1 MGEAYIVA
9 AVRTASGRRNGRLS
23 GIHPID
29 LGAAVVDELL
39 DRTALPPNAVDDVI
53 FGCVSQVGA
62 QAGNLAR
69 NVALASRLDVSVPGV
84 TVDRQCGSS
93 LQAIHFGAQAVMS
106 GTQDLVICGGV
117 EAMSLVPIGSNIN
130 DTLDKGRGVP
140 RGERIDELYPGIEF
154 SQFTGAELLAQ
165 KYHISRKELDKFG
178 VLSHQRAA
186 AATGNGYFRREVVP
200 VEITLADGSID
211 THTLDEGIRYDAS
224 LESMQGLNTLFEG
237 GVITAGTASQ
247 IADGA
252 AALLIA
258 NRRAVEKY
266 NLPVRAR
273 IHTLVVVGSDPEI
286 MLEGPIPA
294 TERLLDRADLTI
306 DDIDLYEVNEAFGS
320 VPLAWA
326 KALGAD
332 LRRLNVNG
340 GAQALGHPL
349 GATGAKLMTTLLHE
363 LERREGRYGLV
374 AICEGGG
381 TANATLIERIDS
393 LDW

>member
-9 AVRTASGRRNGRLS
+9 AVRTACGRRNGRLS

-39 DRTALPPNAVDDVI
+39 DRTALPANAVDDVI
-53 FGCVSQVGA
+53 FGCVSQIGA

-117 EAMSLVPIGSNIN
+117 ESMSLVPIGSNIN
-130 DTLDKGRGVP
+130 DTLDKGRGIP

-154 SQFTGAELLAQ
+154 SQFNGAELLAQ

-186 AATGNGYFRREVVP
+186 AATRDGHFRREVVP
-200 VEITLADGSID
+200 VEVTLPDGSID
-211 THTLDEGIRYDAS
+211 THVLDEGIRYDAS
-224 LESMQGLNTLFEG
+224 LESMQGLKTLFED

-247 IADGA
+247 IADGS

-258 NRRAVEKY
+258 SRRAVEKY

-294 TERLLDRADLTI
+294 TEKLLDRADLTI

-363 LERREGRYGLV
+363 LERREARYGLV

>member
-9 AVRTASGRRNGRLS
+9 AVRTACGRRNGRLS

-39 DRTALPPNAVDDVI
+39 DRTALPANAVDDVI

-117 EAMSLVPIGSNIN
+117 ESMSLVPIGANIN

-154 SQFTGAELLAQ
+154 SQFNGAELLAQ

-186 AATGNGYFRREVVP
+186 AATSNGHFRREVVP
-200 VEITLADGSID
+200 VEVTLPDGSID
-211 THTLDEGIRYDAS
+211 THVLDEGIRYDAS
-224 LESMQGLNTLFEG
+224 LESMQSLKTLFDD

-247 IADGA
+247 IADGS

-258 NRRAVEKY
+258 SRRAVEKY

-294 TERLLDRADLTI
+294 TEKLLDRADLTI

-363 LERREGRYGLV
+363 LERREARYGLV